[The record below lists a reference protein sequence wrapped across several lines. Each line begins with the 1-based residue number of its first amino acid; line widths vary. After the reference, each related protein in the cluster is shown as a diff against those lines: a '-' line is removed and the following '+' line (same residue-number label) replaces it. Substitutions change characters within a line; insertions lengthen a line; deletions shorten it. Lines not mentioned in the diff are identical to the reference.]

1 MVLNK
6 KGNIMDNLNLRTS
19 VTYNGDVYYI
29 NTFSLSNGYFKT
41 TLTDKLNNEICDTLH
56 DDEEEAFD
64 GFEYYVSHA
73 GLLIDT
79 L

>member
-29 NTFSLSNGYFKT
+29 NTFSLSNGCFKT
-41 TLTDKLNNEICDTLH
+41 TVTNL
-56 DDEEEAFD
+56 
-64 GFEYYVSHA
+64 
-73 GLLIDT
+73 
-79 L
+79 